1 MGSSGG
7 LDHVTDVE
15 VSDDGKVLMFSDEG
29 GTGLHFYDLADPA
42 RPKFITQAAVPT
54 GVHTATFGVI
64 GGRRYAFAAKDPPD
78 PALLIYDVT
87 DLKW

>member
-15 VSDDGKVLMFSDEG
+15 VSDDGKVLMFSDER

-42 RPKFITQAAVPT
+42 RPRLRARAVVPT
-54 GVHTATFGVI
+54 GVHTATFAVI
-64 GGRRYAFAAKDPPD
+64 GERRYVFAAKDPPD

-87 DLKW
+87 DLGR